1 MTKILGSILILLF
14 INSLQGFAQV
24 KKAEV
29 WRYEGPRV
37 GIDLSRFLLP
47 VMQTAKR
54 NGWELQ
60 ADVPYKGNYFPTFEL
75 GMQWFD
81 DQRDGFRYKNSGT
94 YARLG
99 VDVNIVKFES
109 LSDHDFV
116 FIGAR
121 YGYSLFNQETS
132 DIKYSNYWGTLETS
146 VPTHT
151 MNAHWAELVFGMKGE
166 IVRNFFLGW
175 SLRAKFPVAVTNDP
189 NITPYMIPGI
199 GKTSN
204 GVPFDFSFGVYY
216 RFPIFRTKTLPKVI
230 KMGGSVHQGE
240 EDPNSQQGGSGRS
253 GSGRS
258 GSSGGSSLRNLRSG
272 GN

>member
-1 MTKILGSILILLF
+1 MTKILRSILILLF
-14 INSLQGFAQV
+14 INSLQGFAQA

-29 WRYEGPRV
+29 WRYEGPRI

-54 NGWELQ
+54 NGCELQ
-60 ADVPYKGNYFPTFEL
+60 ADVPYKGNYFPTFEF

-99 VDVNIVKFES
+99 VDMNIVKFES

-121 YGYSLFNQETS
+121 YGYSLFNQETT
-132 DIKYSNYWGTLETS
+132 DIKYSNYWGTLATV
-146 VPTHT
+146 VPKHT

-175 SLRAKFPVAVTNDP
+175 TLRAKFPLAVTEDP

-216 RFPIFRTKTLPKVI
+216 RFPIFRTKSLPKVI

-240 EDPNSQQGGSGRS
+240 DDPNSQQGGSSRS
-253 GSGRS
+253 
-258 GSSGGSSLRNLRSG
+258 SSGGSSLRNLKSG